1 MTAAPGHKSSRR
13 LIEHEAYRR
22 IMAGQAPE
30 TLSELAQE
38 ILDWFRGAHP
48 GATAVTL
55 NEVED
60 HIRETWH
67 RRHELIRGG

>member
-1 MTAAPGHKSSRR
+1 MTAPGHKLSQR

-22 IMAGQAPE
+22 IMAGQAPQ
-30 TLSELAQE
+30 TLSGFALE
-38 ILDWFRGAHP
+38 ILDWFREAHP
-48 GATAVTL
+48 GAPAVTL

>member
-1 MTAAPGHKSSRR
+1 MTAAPGHKLSRH
-13 LIEHEAYRR
+13 LIEHEGYRR

-38 ILDWFRGAHP
+38 ILDWFREAHP
-48 GATAVTL
+48 GATATTL